1 MALETRCLT
10 PDVKFH
16 TYIGERL
23 IALDVELPFKL
34 DLNEQDA
41 TLLEKLIHNQLELV
55 LRSYFNGR

>member
-1 MALETRCLT
+1 MALETKCLT
-10 PDVKFH
+10 PDAYFTTH
-16 TYIGERL
+16 IGERL
-23 IALDVELPFKL
+23 IAIDIHLPFKL

>member
-10 PDVKFH
+10 PDAKFH

-23 IALDVELPFKL
+23 IAIDVELPFKL

-41 TLLEKLIHNQLELV
+41 TLLEKIIHNQLELV